1 MLIIAH
7 AAVND
12 KRKKGGGLR
21 MKKKPLWY
29 LAVDWIS
36 RVLIA
41 IIVSVI
47 VVAAVQHRGVF
58 DVFRQL
64 LGRLSTLLEM
74 KLKLQ

>member
-1 MLIIAH
+1 
-7 AAVND
+7 
-12 KRKKGGGLR
+12 

-74 KLKLQ
+74 K